1 MKKIV
6 LIGDS
11 IRLGYETYV
20 KEALAGVAE
29 VFSPK
34 ENCRFAEYILRYL
47 LVWKEDWGVGEE
59 IDLVHWNVGLWDVAH
74 LYGEDTLTTPDYY
87 EEALKRIVRQLRR
100 FFPNAKLVFATST
113 AVIESGYGKNFCRYN
128 QDIERFNEIAVRTLL
143 PLGVEIND
151 LCAIT
156 KDMPES
162 YHSDMTHF
170 NTKEATK
177 QIGDQILQLICKDLD
192 ISAEEIQIE
201 DFVLP
206 QIPNHILGAL
216 FE

>member
-47 LVWKEDWGVGEE
+47 MSWKADWGACEE
-59 IDLVHWNVGLWDVAH
+59 IELVHWNVGLWDVSH
-74 LYGEDTLTTPDYY
+74 LYGEDTITTPDYY
-87 EEALKRIVRQLRR
+87 EEALKRIVRQMRR

-113 AVIESGYGKNFCRYN
+113 AVIESGYSENFCRYN
-128 QDIERFNEIAVRTLL
+128 QDIEKFNEIAVRTLL
-143 PLGVEIND
+143 PMGVEIND
-151 LCAIT
+151 LYAVT

-162 YHSDMTHF
+162 YHSDKTHF

-177 QIGDQILQLICKDLD
+177 QIGDQILQVICKDLD
-192 ISAEEIQIE
+192 ISAAEIQIE

-206 QIPNHILGAL
+206 EIPNHILGA
-216 FE
+216 